1 MVVFKRRFLL
11 MEIIWL
17 GTPWPDLATLTP
29 AVLTSTIQK
38 SLEVNFG
45 EHGLSSCLQ
54 SLHVKYFNQVTGLF
68 LVQCSRE
75 EFRKLWCAITFISD
89 IRNLPVLFNLLDLS
103 GNIRTSRKTIAK
115 FEQEKLRLLKL
126 QPEPLTRKK
135 LDLFNTAFQKAQ
147 AWDT

>member
-1 MVVFKRRFLL
+1 MVVDLTQIEVMRQLY
-11 MEIIWL
+11 
-17 GTPWPDLATLTP
+17 PVSCPDTA
-29 AVLTSTIQK
+29 
-38 SLEVNFG
+38 
-45 EHGLSSCLQ
+45 
-54 SLHVKYFNQVTGLF
+54 VKYFNQVTGLF